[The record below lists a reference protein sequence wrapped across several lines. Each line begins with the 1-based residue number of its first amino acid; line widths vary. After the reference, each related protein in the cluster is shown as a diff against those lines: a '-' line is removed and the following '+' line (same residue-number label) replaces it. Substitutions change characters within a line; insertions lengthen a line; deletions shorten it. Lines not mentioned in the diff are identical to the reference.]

1 MSETYSFGPFQL
13 YTQSRILE
21 RAGAAIAMG
30 SRAFD
35 MLVAMVQ
42 RPGEVLSHRELMA
55 LAWPELVVEESNVR
69 VQMAKLRRVLGCGQN
84 GTQYIAS
91 VSGRGYCFVAPL
103 TNLPVMRPD
112 DSGCDDT
119 NPDTHR
125 CGLWRAAPAPLSQ
138 AIGRCEHLGEL
149 SRALRCARVVTVVGA
164 GGAGKTTLAVLLCHA
179 MREFAGATCF
189 VDFSAVAHGPQQ
201 GAQLGETLARA
212 FGLEIDTHT
221 GDALTGQV
229 LKTIAARRMLLV
241 LDNCEHVIDDVAH
254 FVEQLVL
261 CAPEVRIVATS
272 REALRVN
279 GERIYAI
286 PPLGLPPLAGP
297 LTAQQAM
304 AFPSVQL
311 FMDRAMEGGYDA
323 ALADRHAAVVAGI
336 CRRLDGNPLAIEL
349 VASRVAL
356 YGIDGVA
363 ELLGNQLMLSWR
375 GRRDAPAR
383 HGTVEAT
390 LDWSC
395 HLLPASDRR
404 VLHRLST
411 FTDEFTIDAAVAA
424 AVDEGDTRGTM
435 AVTQSI
441 ADLIEK
447 SLIAVRAIDGKTTL
461 RLLDTTRTYAATR
474 LQPGL

>member
-103 TNLPVMRPD
+103 THPRVVNSDPPL
-112 DSGCDDT
+112 
-119 NPDTHR
+119 
-125 CGLWRAAPAPLSQ
+125 CGSWRAAPAPLSQ

-179 MREFAGATCF
+179 LREFAGATCF

-201 GAQLGETLARA
+201 GVELGETLARA
-212 FGLEIDTHT
+212 FGLDIDTHA
-221 GDALTGQV
+221 GEVLTGQV

-254 FVEQLVL
+254 FVEQLVA

-297 LTAQQAM
+297 LTAQQAL

-323 ALADRHAAVVAGI
+323 ALEDRHAAVVAGI

-395 HLLPASDRR
+395 RLLPASDRR

-474 LQPGL
+474 LPGL